1 MLLWINLNKSHSFS
15 LMKKLIITL
24 SCIAFALV
32 NAQEQ
37 EPAQAPKVTFSGYA
51 EVFYSY
57 DFNQPDNHIRQAFLY
72 TYNRH
77 NEVNLN
83 LGLVKANYSRENMRA
98 NLALMVGTYPQDNLS
113 AEQDLLKNVSEANI
127 GFKIS
132 KTKNIWIDAGIMPSH
147 IGWESAIGKDNLTLT
162 RTIAAENSPYF
173 ETGAKISYTSDNGKF
188 FLSGLVLNGWQ
199 RIARPEG
206 NQTLAFG
213 HQLTYQFSDKF
224 SVNSSSFVG
233 NDKPT
238 DDKRM
243 RYFHDLYANFKL
255 GEKWSGFAGF
265 DAGFEQKSKG
275 SDSYNSWYS
284 PNLLLNYAITDK
296 TKVGGRVEYYNDKN
310 GVIINSATPNGF
322 ETFGYSLNVDHQ
334 IHKNVLWRTEARGFS
349 SRDKIFTKDNI
360 PESTNFFITTSLS
373 AWF

>member
-1 MLLWINLNKSHSFS
+1 
-15 LMKKLIITL
+15 MKKILLSTFITIGGLL
-24 SCIAFALV
+24 S
-32 NAQEQ
+32 AQEITIN
-37 EPAQAPKVTFSGYA
+37 ENSKVTFSGYA

-57 DFNQPDNHIRQAFLY
+57 DFNEPANHIRQPFLY

-77 NEVNLN
+77 NEFNLN
-83 LGLVKANYSRENMRA
+83 LGLLKANYASENVRA

-113 AEQDLLKNVSEANI
+113 AEQDALKLVNEANI

-162 RTIAAENSPYF
+162 RSIAAENSPYF
-173 ETGAKISYTSDNGKF
+173 ETGAKISYTSDNGKL

-213 HQLTYQFSDKF
+213 HQINYRFSDHF
-224 SVNSSSFVG
+224 ALNSSSFIG

-238 DDKRM
+238 DEKRM
-243 RYFHDLYANFKL
+243 RYFHDLYANFTL
-255 GEKWSGFAGF
+255 EKKITGILGF
-265 DAGFEQKSKG
+265 DVGAEQTEKG
-275 SDSYNSWYS
+275 SDKFNLWYS
-284 PNLLLNYAITDK
+284 PNLLLQYAITDR
-296 TKVGGRVEYYNDKN
+296 TKIGGRVEYFKDRN
-310 GVIINSATPNGF
+310 GVLISSETANGF
-322 ETFGYSLNVDHQ
+322 QTFGYSLNVDYAVY
-334 IHKNVLWRTEARGFS
+334 KNILWRTEARGFS
-349 SRDKIFTKDNI
+349 AKDAFFAKYDVAKNN
-360 PESTNFFITTSLS
+360 NFFLTTSLS